1 MKGRNTSAGPRN
13 LIIAVVVGVL
23 CLLVVTKLHHDVR
36 SKSERSFSQ
45 FLTAIEGGTVRQVEI
60 DGPVVQWKAD
70 DNQVYQ
76 TITPADPQLWQ
87 FLTTVETGKEVE
99 PVEGAVPGVSTVGGD
114 TVSVAEAQNT
124 AVTVAVDHRPQLW
137 KKLRKEGIDISY
149 KDAST
154 RMGLSQILLILAFI
168 LGLGF
173 IWYMFRPGKNAG
185 GGGGNIF
192 TMGKSRAKMFMPSTI
207 KEKFSSVA
215 GAAEAK
221 EELFDMVDFLKNP
234 EKYKRLGAKIT
245 RGALLVGE
253 PGNGKTLLARAVA
266 GEANCPFYS
275 ISGSDFI
282 EVFVGVGASRVRD
295 LFAQARKTA
304 PSIIFID
311 EIDAVGRSRG
321 SGIGGGGNDERE
333 QTLNQLLTEMDGF
346 ETAKEP
352 VIVLAAT
359 NRPDVL
365 DKALLRPGR
374 FDRRIEVPY
383 PDLVSREQILKVHAA
398 TVLIDAEVDMKKIAR
413 GTPGFTGADLAN
425 LINEAAIIASKQNQ
439 PLVTLKDFEEA
450 RDKIL
455 IGKEIRTIVLT
466 EEDRKMT
473 AYHEAG
479 HALIRLLLPDNT
491 DPLHKVTIVPRGR
504 ALGVTHHL
512 PEREKYSTTKNEML
526 ASLQSLL
533 GGRIAEE
540 MVFGELATGA
550 YSDFR
555 HATELARDMVCRYG
569 MSEDLGPIVYS
580 QHNGEFVYSQH
591 TAERIDNEVRRIT
604 DDCYKKAQQLLTE
617 NRDKL
622 DALAQALL
630 EKETMYASEIYELL
644 GITSREDFKLI

>member
-1 MKGRNTSAGPRN
+1 MKGRNNSSGPRN
-13 LIIAVVVGVL
+13 LIIAVVVGMV

-45 FLTAIEGGTVRQVEI
+45 FLTAIEGGKVKEVEV
-60 DGPVVQWKAD
+60 DGPVAQWRAD
-70 DNQVYQ
+70 DNQIYQ
-76 TITPADPQLWQ
+76 TITPVDPQMWEKLQ
-87 FLTTVETGKEVE
+87 
-99 PVEGAVPGVSTVGGD
+99 
-114 TVSVAEAQNT
+114 
-124 AVTVAVDHRPQLW
+124 
-137 KKLRKEGIDISY
+137 KKGLDINF

-154 RMGLSQILLILAFI
+154 RMGLSQILIILAFI
-168 LGLGF
+168 FGLAF
-173 IWYMFRPGKNAG
+173 IWYMFRPGKSSGN
-185 GGGGNIF
+185 GGGNIF
-192 TMGKSRAKMFMPSTI
+192 TMGKSRAKMFLPSTI

-215 GAAEAK
+215 GATEAK
-221 EELFDMVDFLKNP
+221 EELQDVVDFLKNP

-266 GEANCPFYS
+266 GEANCPFFS

-374 FDRRIEVPY
+374 FDRRIEVPF
-383 PDLVSREQILKVHAA
+383 PDLVSREQILKVHAQG
-398 TVLIDAEVDMKKIAR
+398 VQIDADVDMKKIAR
-413 GTPGFTGADLAN
+413 GTPGFSGADLAN
-425 LINEAAIIASKQNQ
+425 LINEAAIIASKENQ
-439 PLVTLKDFEEA
+439 PMVTLKDFEEA
-450 RDKIL
+450 RDKVL
-455 IGKEIRTIVLT
+455 LGKELRTIVLS
-466 EEDRKMT
+466 EDDRKMT

-479 HALIRLLLPDNT
+479 HALIRLLLPEDT

-512 PEREKYSTTKNEML
+512 PEREKYSTTRDEML
-526 ASLQSLL
+526 ASMQSLL

-540 MVFGELATGA
+540 LVFGKMATGA

-555 HATELARDMVCRYG
+555 HATEIARDMVCRYG

-580 QHNGEFVYSQH
+580 QYQGDFVYSQH
-591 TAERIDNEVRRIT
+591 TAERIDNEVRRIV
-604 DDCYKKAQQLLTE
+604 DECYKKAEILLVE
-617 NRDKL
+617 HRDKL
-622 DALAQALL
+622 NALAQALL

-644 GITSREDFKLI
+644 GIPSREDFKLS

>member
-1 MKGRNTSAGPRN
+1 MKGRNTSGGPRN
-13 LIIAVVVGVL
+13 LIVTVIVGVL
-23 CLLVVTKLHHDVR
+23 CLLIVTKLHHDVR

-45 FLTAIEGGTVRQVEI
+45 FLTAVEAGTVRHIEV
-60 DGPVVQWKAD
+60 DGPVVQWKSD
-70 DNQVYQ
+70 DKQVYQ
-76 TITPADPQLWQ
+76 TITPADPQLWEKLQ
-87 FLTTVETGKEVE
+87 
-99 PVEGAVPGVSTVGGD
+99 
-114 TVSVAEAQNT
+114 
-124 AVTVAVDHRPQLW
+124 
-137 KKLRKEGIDISY
+137 KKGLDINF

-154 RMGLSQILLILAFI
+154 HMGLSQILLILAF
-168 LGLGF
+168 LFGLGF
-173 IWYMFRPGKNAG
+173 IWYMFRPNKNAG

-221 EELFDMVDFLKNP
+221 EELFDMVDFLRNP

-383 PDLVSREQILKVHAA
+383 PDLVSREQILKVHAE
-398 TVLIDAEVDMKKIAR
+398 TVLIDAAVDMKKIAR

-425 LINEAAIIASKQNQ
+425 LINEAAIIASKENQ
-439 PLVTLKDFEEA
+439 PLVMLKDFEEA

-466 EEDRKMT
+466 EEDRSMT

-479 HALIRLLLPDNT
+479 HALIRLLLPEDT

-540 MVFGELATGA
+540 VVFGKMATGA

-555 HATELARDMVCRYG
+555 HATEIVRDMVCRYG

-604 DDCYKKAQQLLTE
+604 DDCYKKAQHLLIE

-644 GITSREDFKLI
+644 GIASREDFKLV

>member
-1 MKGRNTSAGPRN
+1 MKGRNTSGGPRN

-23 CLLVVTKLHHDVR
+23 CLLIVTKLHHDVR

-45 FLTAIEGGTVRQVEI
+45 FLTAVESGKVRQVEV
-60 DGPVVQWKAD
+60 DGPVAQWKSD

-76 TITPADPQLWQ
+76 TITPIDPQLWEKLQ
-87 FLTTVETGKEVE
+87 
-99 PVEGAVPGVSTVGGD
+99 
-114 TVSVAEAQNT
+114 
-124 AVTVAVDHRPQLW
+124 
-137 KKLRKEGIDISY
+137 KKGLDINF

-168 LGLGF
+168 FGLGF

-192 TMGKSRAKMFMPSTI
+192 TMGKSRAKMFLPSTI

-215 GAAEAK
+215 GATEAK
-221 EELFDMVDFLKNP
+221 EELMDVVDFLKNP

-398 TVLIDAEVDMKKIAR
+398 SVLIDAEVDMKKIAR

-466 EEDRKMT
+466 EEDRAMT

-479 HALIRLLLPDNT
+479 HALIRLLLPEDT

-540 MVFGELATGA
+540 LVFGKMATGA

-604 DDCYKKAQQLLTE
+604 DDCYKKAQHLLVE

-622 DALAQALL
+622 NALAQALL

-644 GITSREDFKLI
+644 GIASREDFKLI

>member
-1 MKGRNTSAGPRN
+1 MKGRNTSGGPRN

-45 FLTAIEGGTVRQVEI
+45 FLTAVEGGTVRQVEI

-87 FLTTVETGKEVE
+87 FLTTVETGKEME
-99 PVEGAVPGVSTVGGD
+99 PVEGAVSGVQKLESDAVI
-114 TVSVAEAQNT
+114 VADAQNA
-124 AVTVAVDHRPQLW
+124 AVTVPVDHRPQLW
-137 KKLRKEGIDISY
+137 KKLRKEGIDINY

-154 RMGLSQILLILAFI
+154 RMGLSQILLILAFVF
-168 LGLGF
+168 GLGF

-192 TMGKSRAKMFMPSTI
+192 TMGKSRAKMFLPSTI

-215 GAAEAK
+215 GATEAK
-221 EELFDMVDFLKNP
+221 EELFDMVDFLRNP

-383 PDLVSREQILKVHAA
+383 PDLISREQILKVHAA

-425 LINEAAIIASKQNQ
+425 LINEAAIIASKENQ

-479 HALIRLLLPDNT
+479 HALIRLLLPENS

-512 PEREKYSTTKNEML
+512 PEREKYSTTKEEML

-533 GGRIAEE
+533 GGRVAEE
-540 MVFGELATGA
+540 LVFGELATGA

-555 HATELARDMVCRYG
+555 HATSIARDMVCRYG

-604 DDCYKKAQQLLTE
+604 DDCYKKAQHLLIE

-622 DALAQALL
+622 NALAQALL

-644 GITSREDFKLI
+644 GITSREDFKLV

>member
-1 MKGRNTSAGPRN
+1 MKGRNTSGGPRN

-23 CLLVVTKLHHDVR
+23 CLLIVTKLHHDVR

-45 FLTAIEGGTVRQVEI
+45 FLTAVENGTVKQVEI
-60 DGPVVQWKAD
+60 DGPVVQWKTD
-70 DNQVYQ
+70 ENQVYQ

-87 FLTTVETGKEVE
+87 FLT
-99 PVEGAVPGVSTVGGD
+99 
-114 TVSVAEAQNT
+114 
-124 AVTVAVDHRPQLW
+124 AVDSGKPGEVVAGSQPVSAAAQISHPQLW
-137 KKLRKEGIDISY
+137 KKLQKEGIDINY

-168 LGLGF
+168 FGLGF

-185 GGGGNIF
+185 GSGGNIF

-221 EELFDMVDFLKNP
+221 EELMDVVDFLKNP

-311 EIDAVGRSRG
+311 EIDAVGRARG
-321 SGIGGGGNDERE
+321 SNIGGGGNDERE

-479 HALIRLLLPDNT
+479 HALIRLLLPENS

-512 PEREKYSTTKNEML
+512 PEREKYSTTKEEML

-533 GGRIAEE
+533 GGRVAEE

-555 HATELARDMVCRYG
+555 HATEIARDMVCRYG

-604 DDCYKKAQQLLTE
+604 DDCYKKAQLLLVE

-644 GITSREDFKLI
+644 GIASREDFKLI

>member
-1 MKGRNTSAGPRN
+1 MKGRNTSGGPRN

-45 FLTAIEGGTVRQVEI
+45 FLTAVESGTVKQVEV
-60 DGPVVQWKAD
+60 DGPVAQWKST

-76 TITPADPQLWQ
+76 TITPVDPHLWEKLQ
-87 FLTTVETGKEVE
+87 
-99 PVEGAVPGVSTVGGD
+99 
-114 TVSVAEAQNT
+114 
-124 AVTVAVDHRPQLW
+124 
-137 KKLRKEGIDISY
+137 KKGLDINF

-168 LGLGF
+168 FGLGF
-173 IWYMFRPGKNAG
+173 IWYMFRPGKNAAG
-185 GGGGNIF
+185 GSGNIF
-192 TMGKSRAKMFMPSTI
+192 TMGKSRAKMFLPSSI

-215 GAAEAK
+215 GATEAK
-221 EELFDMVDFLKNP
+221 EELMDVVDFLKNP

-245 RGALLVGE
+245 RGALLIGE

-383 PDLVSREQILKVHAA
+383 PDLASREQILKVHAA
-398 TVLIDAEVDMKKIAR
+398 TVLIDADVDLKKIAR

-455 IGKEIRTIVLT
+455 IGKELRTIVLS

-479 HALIRLLLPDNT
+479 HALVRLLLPEST

-512 PEREKYSTTKNEML
+512 PEREKYSTTKNEMI
-526 ASLQSLL
+526 ASMQSLL

-540 MVFGELATGA
+540 LVFGEMATGA

-555 HATELARDMVCRYG
+555 HATEIARDMVCRYG

-604 DDCYKKAQQLLTE
+604 DDCYKKAQLLLVE

-622 DALAQALL
+622 NALAQALL

-644 GITSREDFKLI
+644 GIASREDFKLV

>member
-1 MKGRNTSAGPRN
+1 MKGRNTSGGPRN

-45 FLTAIEGGTVRQVEI
+45 FLTAVESGKVRQVEV
-60 DGPVVQWKAD
+60 DGPVAQWKSD

-76 TITPADPQLWQ
+76 TITPVDSQLWEKLQ
-87 FLTTVETGKEVE
+87 KK
-99 PVEGAVPGVSTVGGD
+99 
-114 TVSVAEAQNT
+114 SV
-124 AVTVAVDHRPQLW
+124 
-137 KKLRKEGIDISY
+137 DISF

-154 RMGLSQILLILAFI
+154 RMGLSQILLILAFVF
-168 LGLGF
+168 GLGF

-321 SGIGGGGNDERE
+321 SGMGGGGNDERE

-365 DKALLRPGR
+365 DKALMRPGR

-479 HALIRLLLPDNT
+479 HALIRLLLPENS

-512 PEREKYSTTKNEML
+512 PEREKYSTTKEEML

-540 MVFGELATGA
+540 LVFGEMATGA
-550 YSDFR
+550 YSDFL
-555 HATELARDMVCRYG
+555 HATKIARKMVCAYG

-580 QHNGEFVYSQH
+580 QDNGEFVYSQH

-604 DDCYKKAQQLLTE
+604 DSCYKKAQQLLIE

-622 DALAQALL
+622 DVLAQALL

-644 GITSREDFKLI
+644 GITSREDFKLV